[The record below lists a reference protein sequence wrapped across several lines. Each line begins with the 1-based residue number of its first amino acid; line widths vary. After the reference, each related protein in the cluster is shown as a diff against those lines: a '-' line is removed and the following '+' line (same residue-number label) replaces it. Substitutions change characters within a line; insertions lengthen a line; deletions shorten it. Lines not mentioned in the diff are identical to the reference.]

1 MAYLLR
7 VKHNPKGVVF
17 HEFWNVTL
25 VLLRVALLPVSR
37 LAKNSKHTQLLKE
50 LCVFLAKRCALVAF
64 WVLHCH
70 FLKEIENLFRRR
82 QLNLG
87 KAWKIGSKYF
97 RNTYAPSGKE
107 VQNVTKN

>member
-64 WVLHCH
+64 W
-70 FLKEIENLFRRR
+70 LF
-82 QLNLG
+82 
-87 KAWKIGSKYF
+87 A
-97 RNTYAPSGKE
+97 
-107 VQNVTKN
+107 V